1 MILNTEFLI
10 LTFFMIYDKLS
21 FELQDIQHFFDFI
34 IMIKSYQVK
43 SYFSCAFQLRLKLIF
58 IAKNLEINLGTVFS

>member
-34 IMIKSYQVK
+34 IMIKSY
-43 SYFSCAFQLRLKLIF
+43 FSCASQLRLKLIF